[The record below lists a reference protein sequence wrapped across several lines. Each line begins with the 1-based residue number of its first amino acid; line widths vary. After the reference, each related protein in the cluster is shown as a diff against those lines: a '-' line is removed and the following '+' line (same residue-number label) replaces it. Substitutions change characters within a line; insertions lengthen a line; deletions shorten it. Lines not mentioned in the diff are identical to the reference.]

1 MKTLKL
7 YAKYYIKM
15 KAIDEIL
22 KDLHSSVLREL
33 RKCPEGK
40 ADFEGVEFHLTKK
53 VEKKFDEFVEAEL
66 KEMRDK
72 INELKKQAEEKGR
85 VILNEKETFDAQIP
99 RSSKENI
106 FGKVGDYRKHF
117 GIGGAK

>member
-7 YAKYYIKM
+7 FAKIYIKM
-15 KAIDEIL
+15 KAMEEIL
-22 KDLHSSVLREL
+22 KDIHPLALREL
-33 RKCPEGK
+33 KKYPEGK

-53 VEKKFDEFVEAEL
+53 VEKKYDEFVEAEL

-72 INELKKQAEEKGR
+72 INELKKDAEEKGR
-85 VILNEKETFDAQIP
+85 VNLNEKETFDAQIP

-106 FGKVGDYRKHF
+106 LSKVNDYRKHF
-117 GIGGAK
+117 GIGGVK